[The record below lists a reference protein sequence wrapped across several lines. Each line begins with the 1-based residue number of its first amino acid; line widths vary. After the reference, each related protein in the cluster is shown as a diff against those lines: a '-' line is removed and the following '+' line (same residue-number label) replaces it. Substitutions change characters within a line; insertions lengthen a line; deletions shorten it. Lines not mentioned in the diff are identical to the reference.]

1 MSVAATLQRLILEHN
16 IQNAVFFLL
25 DTCSIYKEGETF
37 LYTVLHCAKLN
48 MCLDGK
54 SEENLNT
61 CIYMYY
67 SNNIRVDYGTFE
79 IFLNDS
85 NTSHFSRADF

>member
-37 LYTVLHCAKLN
+37 LYTVLHCANVKYVSGWEIGREL
-48 MCLDGK
+48 
-54 SEENLNT
+54 E
-61 CIYMYY
+61 YMY
-67 SNNIRVDYGTFE
+67 IHV
-79 IFLNDS
+79 LQ
-85 NTSHFSRADF
+85 